1 MKKNKKRYILLIKMY
16 LFLFFANK
24 SMLLEHEIR
33 VMFLIF
39 YLELSRWVVVVL
51 ENLLGF
57 GVFGELVH
65 LGYLQFQLR
74 IQVLH

>member
-24 SMLLEHEIR
+24 FMLLEHEIR

-39 YLELSRWVVVVL
+39 YLELLRWVVVDL

-57 GVFGELVH
+57 VVFGEL
-65 LGYLQFQLR
+65 LYL
-74 IQVLH
+74 